1 MIFQSSALG
10 SNSYIASFLINNI
23 GLNKNTTFSECER
36 QFAYQLGMD
45 MYKRLKNY
53 NEIVFTLL
61 NEDKI
66 KEALIAIKKYRLNIK
81 LFDKQNKKKIIDF
94 CYRNHKLFN

>member
-1 MIFQSSALG
+1 
-10 SNSYIASFLINNI
+10 
-23 GLNKNTTFSECER
+23 
-36 QFAYQLGMD
+36 MD

-66 KEALIAIKKYRLNIK
+66 NEALIAIKKYQLNIK
-81 LFDKQNKKKIIDF
+81 LFDKLNKKKIIDF